1 VVLASV
7 VELPETFVKYKREL
21 ATVNLTKEIKMK
33 NKT

>member
-7 VELPETFVKYKREL
+7 VKLPETFVKYKIEL
-21 ATVNLTKEIKMK
+21 APENLKKEIKMK